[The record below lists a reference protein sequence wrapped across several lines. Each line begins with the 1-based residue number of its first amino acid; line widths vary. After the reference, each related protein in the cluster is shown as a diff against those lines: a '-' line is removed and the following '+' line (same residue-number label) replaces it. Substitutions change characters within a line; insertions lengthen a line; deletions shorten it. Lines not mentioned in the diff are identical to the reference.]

1 MAYLI
6 ALGSGLLFGAAD
18 FLGGLTSRRASTL
31 SVVVISQTAGLAV
44 LGIALAVLPAAVPS
58 RADLLWGAAAG
69 IAGGSGVALLYRALA
84 VGTMAA
90 VAPVT
95 ASCAVIVPVAFD
107 VLNGARL
114 GGRVGGGIA
123 LALLAIA
130 LVSQAPAAGHAGRG
144 GPRPLSGLGIAVTAG
159 VVIGLFFL
167 ALARTS
173 AEAGLWPLVS
183 ARFVSVTLFAVAAV
197 AAGASLRLEPRALA
211 LTMAAG
217 ALDMLANAMYLV
229 ASRGGTFS
237 AVVTLASLY
246 PASTVLL
253 ARLVL
258 RERLSRVQWAGVA
271 CALVAIALI
280 VAP

>member
-1 MAYLI
+1 VAYLI
-6 ALGSGLLFGAAD
+6 AVASGLLFGAAD
-18 FLGGLTSRRASTL
+18 FLGGLTSRRVSTL
-31 SVVVISQTAGLAV
+31 AVVVISQAAGVAV
-44 LGIALAVLPAAVPS
+44 LGVALAVLPAATPS

-69 IAGGSGVALLYRALA
+69 VAGGGGVALLYRGLA
-84 VGTMAA
+84 VGTMAV

-95 ASCAVIVPVAFD
+95 ASCAVIVPVAVD
-107 VLNGARL
+107 VISGAVL
-114 GGRVGGGIA
+114 GGRVAGGIA
-123 LALLAIA
+123 LAILAIV
-130 LVSQAPAAGHAGRG
+130 LVSQAPASGHAGG
-144 GPRPLSGLGIAVTAG
+144 QPRRPYAGLGIAVAAG
-159 VVIGLFFL
+159 VVIGFFFL

-197 AAGASLRLEPRALA
+197 AAGASLRLEPRTLVLA
-211 LTMAAG
+211 LAAG
-217 ALDMLANAMYLV
+217 ALDMLANALYLI
-229 ASRGGTFS
+229 ATRGGAFS

-258 RERLSRVQWAGVA
+258 HERLSRVQWVGVA
-271 CALVAIALI
+271 CALAAIALI

>member
-31 SVVVISQTAGLAV
+31 AVVVISQAAGVIV
-44 LGIALAVLPAAVPS
+44 LGVALSVLPAAAPS

-69 IAGGSGVALLYRALA
+69 AAGGGGVALLYRGLA
-84 VGTMAA
+84 VGTMSV

-107 VLNGARL
+107 VLTGAWP
-114 GGRVGGGIA
+114 GVRVAGGIA
-123 LALLAIA
+123 LAILAIV
-130 LVSQAPAAGHAGRG
+130 LVSQAPGTIGADGERSARFAGV
-144 GPRPLSGLGIAVTAG
+144 GIAVAAG
-159 VVIGLFFL
+159 VVIGVFYL

-173 AEAGLWPLVS
+173 PEAGLWPLVS
-183 ARFVSVTLFAVAAV
+183 ARLVSVTSFAAAAA
-197 AAGASLRLEPRALA
+197 AAGASLRLDPRTLG
-211 LTMAAG
+211 LTLAAG
-217 ALDMLANAMYLV
+217 ALDMLANALYLV
-229 ASRGGTFS
+229 ATRGGAFS

-253 ARLVL
+253 ARMVL
-258 RERLSRVQWAGVA
+258 HERLSRVQWAGVA